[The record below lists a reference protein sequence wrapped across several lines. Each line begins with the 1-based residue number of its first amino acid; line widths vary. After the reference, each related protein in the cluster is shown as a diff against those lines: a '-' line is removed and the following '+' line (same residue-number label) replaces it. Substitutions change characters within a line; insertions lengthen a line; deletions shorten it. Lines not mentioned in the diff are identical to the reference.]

1 MTISKK
7 KLDANQ
13 YNLKDQVVSINRV
26 TKVVKGGKNMS
37 FAALV
42 VVGDAASGVVGYG
55 SGKAKEVPQ
64 AIRKGIESAKKNLV
78 RINLTETSIP
88 HQVLGRYGS
97 GQVLLKPAPEG
108 TGVIAG
114 GAVRAVMTSAGVQN
128 VLTKSL
134 GSPNPH
140 NVIKATFDALVQ
152 LRDKADVATA
162 RGKRLRSFR
171 SWPRPRRFAFS
182 TTARRTRRRRSTSRW
197 SRAWALRAS
206 TRSSSAWIPN
216 PPAAWSR
223 RFRTWCGFW
232 KTRDQVSGIRDQL
245 SVVNI
250 VTSTDP

>member
-1 MTISKK
+1 MWPRPRRSARLWRSAPSKKESSKLSSIAADICITAVSRRWRMPRARPDCNSRSFHGARRSRPEGQTKAMMTLKK

-13 YNLKDQVVSINRV
+13 YNLKDQVVAINRV

-78 RINLTETSIP
+78 KVNLTDTTIP
-88 HQVLGRYGS
+88 HQVLGRFGS

-140 NVIKATFDALVQ
+140 NVIKATFDALIQ
-152 LRDKADVATA
+152 LRDRSEVASM
-162 RGKRLRSFR
+162 RGK
-171 SWPRPRRFAFS
+171 
-182 TTARRTRRRRSTSRW
+182 
-197 SRAWALRAS
+197 
-206 TRSSSAWIPN
+206 
-216 PPAAWSR
+216 
-223 RFRTWCGFW
+223 
-232 KTRDQVSGIRDQL
+232 QVEEL
-245 SVVNI
+245 
-250 VTSTDP
+250 

>member
-1 MTISKK
+1 MAIFKK

-13 YNLKDQVVSINRV
+13 LNLKDQVVAINRV

-42 VVGDAASGVVGYG
+42 VIGDATAGVVGYG

-78 RINLTETSIP
+78 KINLTETTIP

-114 GAVRAVMTSAGVQN
+114 GAVRAVMTSVGVQN

-140 NVIKATFDALVQ
+140 NVIKATFDALAQ
-152 LRDKADVATA
+152 LRDRADVAAA
-162 RGKRLRSFR
+162 RGK
-171 SWPRPRRFAFS
+171 
-182 TTARRTRRRRSTSRW
+182 
-197 SRAWALRAS
+197 
-206 TRSSSAWIPN
+206 
-216 PPAAWSR
+216 
-223 RFRTWCGFW
+223 
-232 KTRDQVSGIRDQL
+232 QVEDL
-245 SVVNI
+245 
-250 VTSTDP
+250 